1 MYFYE
6 HQPME
11 VLILDEVVDITIKDK
26 KIVGWTMIIKKNLI
40 KLNLGGGGGGHLK
53 GFKKIFFNHFI

>member
-26 KIVGWTMIIKKNLI
+26 KIVGWTMIIKENLI
-40 KLNLGGGGGGHLK
+40 KLNLGGGGGKL
-53 GFKKIFFNHFI
+53 

>member
-1 MYFYE
+1 MEVDFSTYFYE

-26 KIVGWTMIIKKNLI
+26 KIVGWTMIIKEKLI
-40 KLNLGGGGGGHLK
+40 KLNLGGGKKTLK
-53 GFKKIFFNHFI
+53 GIN